1 MEVNSGQSA
10 LLRALMLPMT
20 CCVLITMG
28 IHIVQ
33 ANVSV
38 LQRWVTLAWAIW
50 QERLAHAAC
59 YVLPIG
65 HNDTCCTD

>member
-20 CCVLITMG
+20 CCLLITMG

-38 LQRWVTLAWAIW
+38 LQRWVKLAWAIW

-59 YVLPIG
+59 YVV
-65 HNDTCCTD
+65 HNEQKDQTCTE